1 MNGKNHCSAAV
12 TVTRERQR
20 RPSAGFA
27 GAIPF
32 WGEASEGAVAPEAR
46 L

>member
-1 MNGKNHCSAAV
+1 LIAKSTSRGS
-12 TVTRERQR
+12 
-20 RPSAGFA
+20 SAGFA
-27 GAIPF
+27 GAIEF